1 MPEFK
6 LTVEEANILDKI
18 AEATKMDCWFRID
31 ENLHVQDIEEDTVS
45 SDAEGVCLLEDGL
58 AYGLDEPQSGALS
71 PEEIK
76 VVEACFKR
84 ARAAKDGREIVVK
97 CDDESV
103 TVQNPQG
110 LTDVIDAVIS
120 LYRDSEVTFQEFLEM
135 GKLEIVGLTLC
146 EQAMVFA
153 ELKRRLDGDEVTI
166 EGHDGE
172 YGRMD
177 LVDYLT
183 KGPAPRPEE
192 RAPAAPSTPSSS
204 GYLTIE
210 QILGIISGLAKSQG
224 SYGRLL
230 EEILDSKRE
239 NPKAYEEWARG
250 MEAKNFADALEVALF
265 FEEGKL
271 PKACPKAKYWSVPVV
286 YEMYGSISV
295 EASSAEEAYD
305 QVKEHPEDFGL
316 PDEAF
321 YVDDNFRVS
330 DDDRENA
337 VETIRMLSCVDEDD
351 PVDEAASGRHTG
363 LTVKATV
370 TFQRW
375 EGDVARFNG
384 EAEFDACDALDSF
397 DDEMIALI
405 EHGDPNA
412 YDAVY
417 YEAVRLGQIHD
428 YDGPFEV
435 DLDEDNLSDYLEAR
449 KEGK

>member
-1 MPEFK
+1 MSEFK

-18 AEATKMDCWFRID
+18 AEATKMDCWFHID
-31 ENLHVQDIEEDTVS
+31 ENLHVHDIEEGTVS

-58 AYGLDEPQSGALS
+58 AYGLDEPQSGGLS
-71 PEEIK
+71 PEEIRIA
-76 VVEACFKR
+76 EACFKR
-84 ARAAKDGREIVVK
+84 ARAAKGGREIVVK
-97 CDDESV
+97 CDDDSI

-120 LYRDSEVTFQEFLEM
+120 MYRDSEVTFQEFLEM
-135 GKLEIVGLTLC
+135 GRLEIVGLTLC

-153 ELKRRLDGDEVTI
+153 ELKRRIDGDSVTI

-183 KGPAPRPEE
+183 KGPAPAPRP
-192 RAPAAPSTPSSS
+192 
-204 GYLTIE
+204 
-210 QILGIISGLAKSQG
+210 
-224 SYGRLL
+224 
-230 EEILDSKRE
+230 
-239 NPKAYEEWARG
+239 
-250 MEAKNFADALEVALF
+250 
-265 FEEGKL
+265 EEGKL

-295 EASSAEEAYD
+295 EADSAEEAYD
-305 QVKEHPEDFGL
+305 QVNEHPEDFGL

-321 YVDDNFRVS
+321 YVDDSFRVS

-351 PVDEAASGRHTG
+351 PVEKAASGRHTG

-375 EGDVARFNG
+375 EGDIARFNG
-384 EAEFDACDALDSF
+384 EAEFDACDALDSL
-397 DDEMIALI
+397 DDEMITLI
-405 EHGDPNA
+405 ERGDPNA

-417 YEAVRLGQIHD
+417 YAAVHLGQIHG